1 VALKVTPSIGG
12 VGGVGGVA
20 AVSAGSALDTDV
32 AIETPEHIVFN
43 YRIAGPARR
52 TIAHIIDLIICYAA
66 LFAIGILLIIV
77 GASFTSSDVTTAVKA
92 AAGLFLLLLFVAQW
106 LYFVICEARWGRSP
120 GKKWLGLRVVTTS
133 GRPIGWRAAALRN
146 LLRAADLLPVGYL
159 IGVVSMAVS
168 SRFQRLGDLVAGTM
182 VITTQTKSRKARAF
196 ELTPPAQPREIATL
210 PEEVSLDVDERIAI
224 ELFLRRRNTLGVA
237 REIELALMI
246 SGPIAKRIGFQH
258 DDPSRLLA
266 LVYDRAVNAG
276 RTEAPPSSWHPGP
289 LSKRSKKTKKK
300 EARV

>member
-1 VALKVTPSIGG
+1 LGG
-12 VGGVGGVA
+12 
-20 AVSAGSALDTDV
+20 
-32 AIETPEHIVFN
+32 AITTGDIT
-43 YRIAGPARR
+43 G
-52 TIAHIIDLIICYAA
+52 TI
-66 LFAIGILLIIV
+66 
-77 GASFTSSDVTTAVKA
+77 KA
-92 AAGLFLLLLFVAQW
+92 MIGLFLLLLFVAQW

-146 LLRAADLLPVGYL
+146 LLRVADLLPVGYL
-159 IGVVSMAVS
+159 VGVVSMAVS

-182 VITTQTKSRKARAF
+182 VIAPDLGHRKARAF
-196 ELTPPAQPREIATL
+196 ELSPPAQPREIATL
-210 PEEVSLDVDERIAI
+210 PEEVSLDVDERVAI

-237 REIELALMI
+237 REIELANMI
-246 SGPIAKRIGFQH
+246 AGPIAERIGFRH

-289 LSKRSKKTKKK
+289 LKKQKKQK
-300 EARV
+300 QKK